1 MSDAPELSKTE
12 HLKTGSR
19 YLRGTIREELQNDAP
34 NFTEDSYQ
42 LLKFHGTYQ
51 QDDRDQRKAKNP
63 DGTRK
68 GKQFIMMI
76 RTRLPGGRCTAE
88 QLLTE
93 LEMGDRFGNGTV
105 RLTSRQGFQLHS
117 VLKSNLRETIAG
129 INAAKLSTIAACG
142 DVSRNVMSCP
152 APIKNNPV
160 RDEMYAMAAR
170 FAEHFKPKSQ
180 AYYEVW
186 LRDLNDPE
194 SPQVNVTD
202 PAAAFEVE
210 PIYGLSYLPRKFKF
224 GFGLPEDN
232 CVDCYGNDCGFL
244 AVHENDKIL
253 GYNVMV
259 GGSMGQT
266 VSRKDTFPAV
276 GKRLAF
282 VPPENLLDVATAIV
296 SLQREH
302 GNRVDRK
309 RARMKYLVADWG
321 IPKFKAT
328 VEEYYGHK
336 IEDPHPTDVHD
347 VDDHLGWREQGD
359 GNLYLGLAIPDGRI
373 ADFEGGSQ
381 WKSALREILGQFGME
396 CRVTALAGLILCDIP
411 PEAKPEIN
419 TILRKHKIKLAEEL
433 SLLRRYSM
441 ACVALPT
448 CGLAVTESERVIHD
462 VIHAV
467 EERIAQ
473 YGLAKERIAIHM
485 TGCPNGCARPY
496 TPDIGI
502 VGKTLNKYTIYLG
515 GNIIG
520 TRIGFIYDDLVPL
533 DNIADVVSPALAYYK
548 QARESGE
555 GFGDFCWRMGK
566 EELQRYAGLLD
577 EETNLLTGEVGTLS
591 DVELTSLIDRFSEE
605 LSAEQLR
612 HVVSEANT
620 RLNNGSAANTDL
632 ARAVGTA
639 NTRFQVAAS
648 GGVRLEV
655 RD

>member
-1 MSDAPELSKTE
+1 MSDTPELSKAE
-12 HLKTGSR
+12 HLKSGSR
-19 YLRGTIREELQNDAP
+19 YLRGTLREELQNDLSTFSDDAI
-34 NFTEDSYQ
+34 Q
-42 LLKFHGTYQ
+42 LLKFHGSYQ
-51 QDDRDQRKAKNP
+51 QDDRDRRKDKNE

-68 GKQFIMMI
+68 DKHFIMMI
-76 RTRLPGGRCTAE
+76 RTRLPGGRCSGE

-93 LEMGDRFGNGTV
+93 LELADRFGNGTL
-105 RLTSRQGFQLHS
+105 RLTSRQGFQLHH
-117 VLKSNLRETIAG
+117 VLKSNIRETIAE

-170 FAEHFKPKSQ
+170 VAEHFKPKSQ

-202 PAAAFEVE
+202 PKAAFEVE
-210 PIYGLSYLPRKFKF
+210 PIYGLTYLPRKFKF
-224 GFGLPEDN
+224 GFGLPDDN
-232 CVDCYGNDCGFL
+232 CIDVYANDCGFL
-244 AVHENDKIL
+244 TIHENGKVL
-253 GYNVMV
+253 GYNVLV

-282 VPPENLLDVATAIV
+282 VTPDQLIDVATAIV
-296 SLQREH
+296 GVQRDH

-321 IPKFKAT
+321 IPKFKAK
-328 VEEYYGHK
+328 VEEYYGQK
-336 IEDPHPTDVHD
+336 IADPDPMDVHD

-381 WKSALREILGQFGME
+381 WKTAIREIVGKFGME

-419 TILRKHKIKLAEEL
+419 AILRKHKIKLAEEL

-462 VIHAV
+462 VIHGV

-473 YGLAKERIAIHM
+473 YGLSKERIAIHM

-502 VGKTLNKYTIYLG
+502 VGKSVGKYTIYLG
-515 GNIIG
+515 GNILG
-520 TRIGFIYDDLVPL
+520 TRIGFIFEDMVPL
-533 DNIADVVSPALAYYK
+533 EKIADVVSPALAYYK
-548 QARESGE
+548 QARQSGE
-555 GFGDFCWRMGK
+555 GFGDFCWRVGQEDLK
-566 EELQRYAGLLD
+566 RYAELL
-577 EETNLLTGEVGTLS
+577 EQETQLLSGEIGTLT
-591 DVELTSLIDRFSEE
+591 DTELTSLIERFSEE
-605 LSAEQLR
+605 LSAEQLQR
-612 HVVSEANT
+612 VVSEASH
-620 RLNNGSAANTDL
+620 RLNNGSASNTEL
-632 ARAVGTA
+632 REAVGAA

-648 GGVRLEV
+648 GSH
-655 RD
+655 